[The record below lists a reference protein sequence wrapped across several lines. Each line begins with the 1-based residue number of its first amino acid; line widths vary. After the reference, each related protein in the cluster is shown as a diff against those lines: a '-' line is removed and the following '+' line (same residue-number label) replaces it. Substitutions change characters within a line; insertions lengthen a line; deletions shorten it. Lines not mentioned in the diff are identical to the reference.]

1 MTMPT
6 QSLQPADP
14 PKPATQNVYVLNAP
28 EVEKRSWR
36 AQRWRRR
43 FMQLSFL
50 LLVILPVALVSAYY
64 LAIATDRYA
73 VETKF
78 AIRSPAAT
86 APSDLLGIVSGFST
100 ATSTI
105 TDSYMVVDF
114 IESRDLIDRLQD
126 RLDLATIYDRE
137 DADLLMRLD
146 GSASKE
152 DLVRYFSRMTSIY
165 FDNTSQILT
174 LEVQAFTPE
183 DAHAVSTVI
192 LDLVGELVNEV
203 SEAARADTMRSA
215 EREVARIES
224 LLRDHRR
231 KMTEFRQS
239 EQDLD
244 PAASAEARTRLLGE
258 LEGQLA
264 VLDTRMSSLRG
275 FLSEDAPRIRVL
287 RSQIEALE
295 RQVEE
300 QRARLGV
307 PSEITGTDGLTSLDI
322 ARSITMRI
330 ATYEDLA
337 VDLEF
342 LQQAYLATLAS
353 REAARIETDRA
364 QRYVAVFVRPSL
376 PQKSLYPKRVQNI
389 LVFAGFAIML
399 WGIGLMIVYIVREHS
414 S

>member
-1 MTMPT
+1 MTTPNS
-6 QSLQPADP
+6 SLQPAET
-14 PKPATQNVYVLNAP
+14 PKPASPNVHVLNAP

-43 FMQLSFL
+43 LTQFSFL
-50 LLVILPVALVSAYY
+50 LFVLLPVAMVSAYY
-64 LAIATDRYA
+64 LAFATDRYA

-78 AIRSPAAT
+78 AIRSPSAA
-86 APSDLLGIVSGFST
+86 APTDLLGIVSGFST
-100 ATSTI
+100 ATSTV

-114 IESRDLIDRLQD
+114 IESRDLIDQLQE
-126 RLDLATIYDRE
+126 RIDLSAIYDRHE
-137 DADLLMRLD
+137 ADFLMRLD
-146 GSASKE
+146 GTSSKE

-183 DAHAVSTVI
+183 DARLVSATI
-192 LDLVGELVNEV
+192 LELVGELVNEV
-203 SEAARADTMRSA
+203 SETARADTMRSA
-215 EREVARIES
+215 EREVARIEA
-224 LLRDHRR
+224 LLREHRR
-231 KMTEFRQS
+231 KMTDFRQT

-244 PAASAEARTRLLGE
+244 PSASAEAQTRLLGE

-264 VLDTRMSSLRG
+264 ALDTRMSSLRG
-275 FLSEDAPRIRVL
+275 FLSEDAPRVRVL
-287 RSQIEALE
+287 SSQIDALQ
-295 RQVEE
+295 RQVEA

-307 PSEITGTDGLTSLDI
+307 SPESSGSAAAGG
-322 ARSITMRI
+322 ANPANSITTRI

-342 LQQAYLATLAS
+342 LQQAYLAALAS
-353 REAARIETDRA
+353 REAARMEADRA

-376 PQKSLYPKRVQNI
+376 PQKSVYPKRIQNI
-389 LVFAGFAIML
+389 LIFAAFATML
-399 WGIGLMIVYIVREHS
+399 WGIGMMIVYIIREHS